1 MERRRLA
8 DIAAILASIPNTKHH
23 LVTSRRRSIFQA
35 AVFRLLKRGQ
45 QYLGSL
51 KRLITCGVQG
61 LPLLVVGGETP
72 ALAKAVPCEKAA

>member
-8 DIAAILASIPNTKHH
+8 DIAAILASIPNTKHR

-35 AVFRLLKRGQ
+35 AVFRLLKRGR

-51 KRLITCGVQG
+51 KRLNRVGCRG

-72 ALAKAVPCEKAA
+72 ALAKAAPCEKAA